1 MQGRNTVGS
10 YGGKG
15 WHTNLL
21 RSGKGFFTVRCVVTK
36 PLAIVFYERLLPGS
50 RIGHQLTVLGWRVA
64 EVKRASDL
72 AAQVRAQKPVV
83 VVAELALRVGDL
95 CAVIVEMKQD
105 PEISHVPV
113 LGYADP
119 ANSKLA
125 EAAVKAGVGLVAAEA
140 GILDQFPEL
149 LDHVL
154 AVE

>member
-1 MQGRNTVGS
+1 MRG
-10 YGGKG
+10 
-15 WHTNLL
+15 
-21 RSGKGFFTVRCVVTK
+21 VVTK

-50 RIGHQLTVLGWRVA
+50 RIGHQLADLGWRVS
-64 EVKRASDL
+64 EVKQASEL
-72 AAQVRAQKPVV
+72 VAQVRVQKPVV
-83 VVAELALRVGDL
+83 VVAELALRTGDL
-95 CAVIVEMKQD
+95 CPVIIEMKQD

-119 ANSKLA
+119 ANRKLA
-125 EAAVKAGVGLVAAEA
+125 EAAVKAGVGLVAAET